1 MPRVFHVFYVCGRAF
16 LHPVSR
22 CCRPHT
28 LELAGGLTLATVC
41 EALPGASR
49 TPRRN
54 LGDASLAQ
62 TATDTTPAVHPGR
75 PPGSY
80 GHVPTWRASPRTSSL
95 PTHPVLCQPA
105 PRSAPLLDIPC
116 TTGPPPPQTS
126 SRLPLLPSFTM
137 AFVSAVPIAQNSRF
151 VASSA
156 ACAWRQ
162 GGRVVAAPTPT
173 FRRAA
178 LPTSSSPVRRTR
190 VTPRAAA
197 DSEPVPPEEKEIPF
211 EIRGFSLANVG
222 LALGF
227 AITGYSFFTYFS
239 SNGTASATSL
249 GFVYGVP
256 VLLIGCALKYAELQ
270 PVPLTSTPAG
280 LAAREATATDIQKK
294 IVSDVTRHRYGD
306 EAHLAA
312 ALRALSLV
320 PRGAVAP
327 ELVRAAEATTEQGE
341 YSLALEFF
349 SKETPFK
356 TWAEVRER
364 CERFFGPDVRAEV
377 TKVDGE
383 KRLVELKL
391 ISTRK
396 A

>member
-1 MPRVFHVFYVCGRAF
+1 
-16 LHPVSR
+16 
-22 CCRPHT
+22 
-28 LELAGGLTLATVC
+28 
-41 EALPGASR
+41 
-49 TPRRN
+49 
-54 LGDASLAQ
+54 
-62 TATDTTPAVHPGR
+62 
-75 PPGSY
+75 
-80 GHVPTWRASPRTSSL
+80 
-95 PTHPVLCQPA
+95 
-105 PRSAPLLDIPC
+105 
-116 TTGPPPPQTS
+116 
-126 SRLPLLPSFTM
+126 M
-137 AFVSAVPIAQNSRF
+137 AFVSAALIARSPQC
-151 VASSA
+151 VASSS

-162 GGRVVAAPTPT
+162 GGRLATAPLSP
-173 FRRAA
+173 FSRAA
-178 LPTSSSPVRRTR
+178 LRAVPTPPRRGR

-197 DSEPVPPEEKEIPF
+197 ESDPPTAPPAAAGGVEEKEIPF
-211 EIRGFSLANVG
+211 EIRGFSLANLG
-222 LALGF
+222 LVLGF

-280 LAAREATATDIQKK
+280 LAARESAATDIQKK

-327 ELVRAAEATTEQGE
+327 ELVRAAEATTEGGE

-356 TWAEVRER
+356 TWAGVRER
-364 CERFFGPDVRAEV
+364 CERFFGPDVRVEV
-377 TKVDGE
+377 TKLDGE

-396 A
+396 V

>member
-1 MPRVFHVFYVCGRAF
+1 
-16 LHPVSR
+16 
-22 CCRPHT
+22 
-28 LELAGGLTLATVC
+28 
-41 EALPGASR
+41 
-49 TPRRN
+49 
-54 LGDASLAQ
+54 
-62 TATDTTPAVHPGR
+62 
-75 PPGSY
+75 
-80 GHVPTWRASPRTSSL
+80 
-95 PTHPVLCQPA
+95 
-105 PRSAPLLDIPC
+105 
-116 TTGPPPPQTS
+116 
-126 SRLPLLPSFTM
+126 M
-137 AFVSAVPIAQNSRF
+137 AFVSAVPVARTSQR
-151 VASSA
+151 VASSS
-156 ACAWRQ
+156 ACGWRQ

-173 FRRAA
+173 FHRVA
-178 LPTSSSPVRRTR
+178 LRPSPSSSPVRRAR
-190 VTPRAAA
+190 VAPRAAA
-197 DSEPVPPEEKEIPF
+197 DSESAPVEEKEIPF

-222 LALGF
+222 LIFGF

-320 PRGAVAP
+320 PRGAAAP

-356 TWAEVRER
+356 TWAGVRER

-377 TKVDGE
+377 TKVDEE